1 MSNYMFKIKTDH
13 LGSFLRFALA
23 NTKTGEYVS
32 IIPGF
37 GGNVNRIIL
46 RKKNRHYSILDGV
59 RTGSELIRNVQFKG
73 AKLIPFPNRISKGQ
87 YSFAEKSYQL
97 PINFGKHAIHGF
109 IYDKILRV
117 TNVTS
122 NANQASL
129 ELEYVY
135 DAAIKNYP
143 FKFQVTLTYSLM
155 AEGGFQYKTKIT
167 NLSNCSIPVGDGW
180 HPYFKTEGKVDRL
193 HIKIPAGSRIVVDA
207 QMIPTGELIHE
218 NYSGLFQIGN
228 KEFDLGFVLQEA
240 DGKVITELYD
250 TELDLKILL
259 WQETGKWKY
268 NYLQVYIPPSR
279 NSIAIEP
286 MTCAADAFNNRMGL
300 IILEPQQSF
309 TANCG
314 VRLD

>member
-1 MSNYMFKIKTDH
+1 MSDYMFKIKTDH

-46 RKKNRHYSILDGV
+46 RKKNKNYSILDGV
-59 RTGSELIRNVQFKG
+59 RTDSELIRNLWFKG

-97 PINFGKHAIHGF
+97 PINSGRDAIHGF
-109 IYDKILRV
+109 IYDKSLRV

-122 NANQASL
+122 NA
-129 ELEYVY
+129 
-135 DAAIKNYP
+135 
-143 FKFQVTLTYSLM
+143 
-155 AEGGFQYKTKIT
+155 FQYKTKIT

-193 HIKIPAGSRIVVDA
+193 HIKIPAGSRIAVDA

-240 DGKVITELYD
+240 GGKVITELYD
-250 TELDLKILL
+250 TKLDLKILL
-259 WQETGKWKY
+259 WQETGKW
-268 NYLQVYIPPSR
+268 
-279 NSIAIEP
+279 